1 MGEVVATIKGDGAAA
16 WIVVHAE
23 TAGEAERL
31 LSEAT
36 GGLLQTAAEVGQLLT
51 ATIQGTK
58 TLGKDA
64 APPAASSSIDWNK
77 VGQGNGNDW
86 MNDPAPMPE
95 WRNGQQPAQPSW
107 QPQGNQQVTGFVGS
121 THPEGKRCGL
131 CGSVLVGKQ
140 PKVKRMWSC
149 PNQKARDDGHTVEW
163 ING

>member
-58 TLGKDA
+58 TLGQQA
-64 APPAASSSIDWNK
+64 TPPAVASSN
-77 VGQGNGNDW
+77 GNGNDW
-86 MNDPAPMPE
+86 MNDPAPIQD
-95 WRNGQQPAQPSW
+95 WRNGQQPAQASW
-107 QPQGNQQVTGFVGS
+107 QGNQQVTGFVGS
-121 THPEGKRCGL
+121 THPEGKRCTL

>member
-23 TAGEAERL
+23 TATEAERL

-51 ATIQGTK
+51 ATIQAGK
-58 TLGKDA
+58 TVGA
-64 APPAASSSIDWNK
+64 GAP
-77 VGQGNGNDW
+77 VQHQTQQGNDW
-86 MNDPAPMPE
+86 MGNPAQIQD
-95 WRNGQQPAQPSW
+95 WQTGQQPAQPAW
-107 QPQGNQQVTGFVGS
+107 QGNQNQQVTGFVGS
-121 THPEGKRCGL
+121 QHPEGKRCTL
-131 CGSVLVGKQ
+131 CGTVLVGKQ
-140 PKVKRMWSC
+140 PKIKRMWSC